1 MKRPF
6 GQILARA
13 LVRNGLSQRDFARQ
27 VRTSGVF
34 VSMLIRGKRRAPLS
48 SVDRWAGVLKLSGA
62 DRREFSL
69 QAQLTHCPLAI
80 RRLVTRLRCQVVRGE
95 AATRRAPRASG
106 IDQHSG

>member
-1 MKRPF
+1 MVRPF

-13 LVRNGLSQRDFARQ
+13 LASNGLSQRDFARQ

-34 VSMLIRGKRRAPLS
+34 VSMLIRGKRRAPLP

-69 QAQLTHCPLAI
+69 QAQLTHCPIAI
-80 RRLVTRLRCQVVRGE
+80 RRMVTRLRRQVARGE
-95 AATRRAPRASG
+95 AAPRRAPKASVM
-106 IDQHSG
+106 DQHAG